1 MELKGTIVKRDDD
14 KFLVYGWA
22 SVANDKDGNPV
33 IDSQGDVISIE
44 ELEKAAFDFVC
55 FNGMGGEMH
64 DPDRMGVSWLV
75 ESFVFTP
82 QKLELLGLP
91 KDALPQGW
99 FVGFKVRDA
108 ETWQKVKNGDYKSFS
123 IGVRAVREAVTDD

>member
-1 MELKGTIVKRDDD
+1 MKLTGKISKRDDD

-44 ELEKAAFDFVC
+44 ELEKAAFDFVR
-55 FNGMGGEMH
+55 FNGTGGEMH
-64 DPDRMGVSWLV
+64 DPDRMGVSQLV

-91 KDALPQGW
+91 EKSLPQGW
-99 FVGFKVRDA
+99 FVGFKVHDA
-108 ETWQKVKNGDYKSFS
+108 ETWQKVKNGNYKSFS